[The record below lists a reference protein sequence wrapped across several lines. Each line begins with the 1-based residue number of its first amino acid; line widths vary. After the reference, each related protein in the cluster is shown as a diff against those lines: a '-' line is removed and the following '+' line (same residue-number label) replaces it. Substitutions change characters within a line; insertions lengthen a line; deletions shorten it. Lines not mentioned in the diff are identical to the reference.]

1 MAIAT
6 TTAAS
11 IAAASAA
18 IGIAATAGT
27 TAASF
32 AQARKQR
39 RLQLDAEAKAQ
50 EMMSEAQ
57 KKLEVNYYDQ
67 LAIQKEPYELER
79 EALLSAGAQAIEA
92 GKESERGAAAVAGR
106 VQAAQ
111 VAGQREVAS
120 AMGQEML
127 DLEKLSAQ
135 EESRLRDIQT
145 QIDIDRARGA
155 QLAAAQAYEAANI
168 ANQQGIQ
175 GVISLGQQVAAAVP
189 LYSQSGSAKQLGKLE
204 ADYGKA
210 IKSGQQLKP
219 EFYGASG
226 QPLPFQEA
234 VGKMGG
240 YGVDVSKVGTMKPM
254 EFMDY
259 MGQQQKGNIKSM
271 REAGFLLPPPPAAPV
286 SKAEVVSLPYSELA
300 SKLTAAGI
308 NDASLVQEVPQ
319 LPIQP
324 VSRRE
329 ARRVAKDVRDTLSG
343 LPSVEMGY
351 DRAKGLNMITTA
363 TPAGSLTPQREL
375 FSVLGEPKNI
385 PTDVSLASSGIPETN
400 IFAATTPSIAA
411 TTTPRTK
418 PTFNQWYGMNAGR
431 LQGLSQKALRDMYQF
446 DMSKL

>member
-1 MAIAT
+1 MAV
-6 TTAAS
+6 TTAAVV
-11 IAAASAA
+11 
-18 IGIAATAGT
+18 GIAATAGT

-39 RLQLDAEAKAQ
+39 RLQLDAESKAQ
-50 EMMSEAQ
+50 EMMQEAQ

-79 EALLSAGAQAIEA
+79 QALLSAGAQAIEA

-111 VAGQREVAS
+111 TQGQREIAS

-127 DLEKLSAQ
+127 GLQKLSAQ
-135 EESRLRDIQT
+135 EQSRLRDVQT
-145 QIDIDRARGA
+145 QIDLDRARGA
-155 QLAAAQAYEAANI
+155 QLAAAQAYEAANL

-175 GVISLGQQVAAAVP
+175 GVISLGQQVAAAAP
-189 LYSQSGSAKQLGKLE
+189 LFAESASAKQLNKLE
-204 ADYGKA
+204 SDYGKA
-210 IKSGQQLKP
+210 VQSGQQLKP

-259 MGQQQKGNIKSM
+259 MSQQDKGNIKAM
-271 REAGFLLPPPPAAPV
+271 RQSGFLSPAQTAQ
-286 SKAEVVSLPYSELA
+286 SVSLPYSELA
-300 SKLTAAGI
+300 SKLSAAGI
-308 NDASLVQEVPQ
+308 NDASLGQEVPA
-319 LPIQP
+319 LPQVKSP
-324 VSRRE
+324 NQNVSRRE
-329 ARRVAKDVRDTLSG
+329 VKAISKDISNILQNIPQTEKQYGTS
-343 LPSVEMGY
+343 
-351 DRAKGLNMITTA
+351 KGLTMVPTV
-363 TPAGSLTPQREL
+363 TPAGSLVPQPEL
-375 FSVLGEPKNI
+375 YSVLGSPKYI
-385 PTDVSLASSGIPETN
+385 PTDMSLASSGIPETN

-411 TTTPRTK
+411 TTTPKTK
-418 PTFNQWYGMNAGR
+418 PTFTQWYGMNAGR